1 MMHFGVLGSLE
12 VRDSDGTLI
21 DVSGRRQRQL
31 LAALIIHAGSVVSD
45 DRLTE
50 MVWTESVPPEGG
62 VRALRTVLS
71 RLRTALHGA
80 GADQLVVTKPPGY
93 LLERG
98 AFATDADEF
107 EGHVKAG
114 VRLLGA
120 GDTQRA
126 VQSIDAGLSLWR
138 GAAYAEFV
146 DELWARIEAT
156 RLEELRAVAH
166 EVRVE
171 AMVTSGAHR
180 EAIGELEGL
189 VDSYPF
195 REQFQLQLITA
206 LYRSGRQTEAL
217 RHCQKYRDV
226 LADELGLEPSA
237 AMREL
242 ELQILNH
249 APELAA
255 TPAGHPRIKSYE
267 LAEKIGAGAWGVVW
281 RARQPSVDRDVAIKV
296 IDPDISNEPEFIRRF
311 EVEARIVAGLEHPH
325 IVPVYDYWRDP
336 SGAYLVTR
344 LIARRVGRRSAGV
357 ARPVGAGDG
366 GGSGRADRWCPDGRP
381 PGGRHPSRREAV
393 EHPARQRRQR
403 HLERLRDRGPRRR
416 RRIDPLD
423 RLDRIR
429 RAGTAGR
436 CQVGPSS
443 DVFGLAVTA
452 WELLSGSRPAALRPT
467 SSAKCRTM
475 LAPPVALRFG
485 RRSPRRSTC
494 RFVAPPRP
502 IRLIGTPT

>member
-1 MMHFGVLGSLE
+1 MPTDQDRGIEIGLKSPAGTVRHRGNLPGRWGLLMMHFGVLGSLE

-156 RLEELRAVAH
+156 QLEELRAVAH
-166 EVRVE
+166 EARVE
-171 AMVTSGAHR
+171 AMVTSGAH
-180 EAIGELEGL
+180 
-189 VDSYPF
+189 
-195 REQFQLQLITA
+195 
-206 LYRSGRQTEAL
+206 
-217 RHCQKYRDV
+217 
-226 LADELGLEPSA
+226 
-237 AMREL
+237 
-242 ELQILNH
+242 
-249 APELAA
+249 
-255 TPAGHPRIKSYE
+255 
-267 LAEKIGAGAWGVVW
+267 
-281 RARQPSVDRDVAIKV
+281 
-296 IDPDISNEPEFIRRF
+296 
-311 EVEARIVAGLEHPH
+311 
-325 IVPVYDYWRDP
+325 
-336 SGAYLVTR
+336 
-344 LIARRVGRRSAGV
+344 
-357 ARPVGAGDG
+357 
-366 GGSGRADRWCPDGRP
+366 
-381 PGGRHPSRREAV
+381 
-393 EHPARQRRQR
+393 QRR
-403 HLERLRDRGPRRR
+403 LASWKG
-416 RRIDPLD
+416 
-423 RLDRIR
+423 
-429 RAGTAGR
+429 
-436 CQVGPSS
+436 SS
-443 DVFGLAVTA
+443 T
-452 WELLSGSRPAALRPT
+452 
-467 SSAKCRTM
+467 
-475 LAPPVALRFG
+475 
-485 RRSPRRSTC
+485 
-494 RFVAPPRP
+494 P
-502 IRLIGTPT
+502 IRSINSPSCS